1 MRMGDTHEECTTP
14 ELMAGGR
21 GRRSLQ
27 EGAPSG
33 EKYLDQQMFYPFL
46 IFPPTKS
53 PWNSPCLPLQSLLT
67 HFFA

>member
-1 MRMGDTHEECTTP
+1 MRMGDTHEGCTTP

-33 EKYLDQQMFYPFL
+33 EK
-46 IFPPTKS
+46 
-53 PWNSPCLPLQSLLT
+53 
-67 HFFA
+67 